1 VLIGNNGN
9 SACGAIKKNFDLF
22 LVGGTFW
29 SLILAYLNNFFSL
42 SLFFNTVVPIERVD
56 ALLCS
61 CYIPFYYLP
70 FTARLCVLD
79 CEEDFSLSTW
89 SVKRGISKVA
99 VSA

>member
-42 SLFFNTVVPIERVD
+42 SLSLLM
-56 ALLCS
+56 LLCRLKGWTRCS
-61 CYIPFYYLP
+61 ALVISL
-70 FTARLCVLD
+70 FTTFHSPLVCV
-79 CEEDFSLSTW
+79 F
-89 SVKRGISKVA
+89 
-99 VSA
+99 